1 MFNATFME
9 KKELMM
15 EKKELAVRE
24 EDTLELRL
32 DSSLKELLLYQAEV
46 DISEAGGKLGCL
58 LEENPLL
65 PGVIL
70 TDNQKFYGM
79 ISRQKFLECLSRPFG
94 RELFLKRP
102 IKALYNFA
110 KSEFLL
116 IPSDTL
122 IVYAARRSLQRSP
135 ELIYEPIVVQ
145 ISPIDYRILDIPQLL
160 VAQSK
165 IHEVATKVIRQQTQ
179 SQLIQTEKL
188 ASLGQLLAGVAH
200 EVRNPVTCIIG
211 NVDFLDTYF
220 KELLQLISTYEEQ
233 QENSNEKIEKVKE
246 DIEFDFL
253 QEDLSEIIQ
262 SMREG
267 SRRLK
272 ELVSSLHS
280 FSHIDGGNHK
290 QADIHECLE
299 SVLLILKNRL
309 KRGIEVIKDYGDLPH
324 IYCYSGQLSQ
334 VFMNLI
340 CNALDAIDE
349 QKEQGDFQPKIK
361 ITTEHLPSKDNQ
373 NDGIVVRISDNGVG
387 MPKEIQN
394 RIFDMFFTT
403 KPAGKGTG
411 LGLAITHQ
419 IVTEKHGGKLKFSS
433 ERDRGTEFEV
443 FLPVMSK

>member
-1 MFNATFME
+1 MFNATFTE
-9 KKELMM
+9 T
-15 EKKELAVRE
+15 KELAIIPE
-24 EDTLELRL
+24 ETLELRL
-32 DSSLKELLLYQAEV
+32 DSSLKELSLYQAEV
-46 DISEAGGKLGCL
+46 DVREPGGTLGRL

-122 IVYAARRSLQRSP
+122 IVYAARRSLQRSQ

-145 ISPIDYRILDIPQLL
+145 ISPINYRILDIPQLL

-233 QENSNEKIEKVKE
+233 ETKNAKIEKVKE
-246 DIEFDFL
+246 EIEFDFL

-267 SRRLK
+267 ARRLK

-290 QADIHECLE
+290 QADIHECIE

-309 KRGIEVIKDYGDLPH
+309 KRGIKIIKNYGELPP

-349 QKEQGDFQPKIK
+349 QKEKVDFQPQIK
-361 ITTEHLPSKDNQ
+361 IITEHLPSKDHQ
-373 NDGIVVRISDNGVG
+373 NDWIVVRISDNGVG
-387 MPKEIQN
+387 MPQEIQN